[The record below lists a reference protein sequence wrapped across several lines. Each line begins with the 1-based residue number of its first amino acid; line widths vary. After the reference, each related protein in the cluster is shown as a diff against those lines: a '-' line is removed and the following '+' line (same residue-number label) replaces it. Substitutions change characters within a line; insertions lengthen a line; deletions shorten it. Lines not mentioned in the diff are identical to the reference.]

1 MFMKKRRWW
10 LLLTCCVLGS
20 FGCQEME
27 LQHQKVRAWMKD
39 DGKIKALCTTAF
51 VGTLVREVGGGSVDV
66 LELVSGQNDPHSYQ
80 LVKGDDEKFRRADIV
95 FSSGLGLEQGTS
107 LARYLSSYNA
117 CAVGDSIVRLT
128 HDAIFIGPTVDPHIW
143 MDISLWAQGA
153 QIISE
158 RLSNIRPELSEYFQ
172 KQATETIKKLMRVHV
187 RIKRMLHEIPLKN
200 RYLVTSHDALQYFC
214 RAYLAGPK
222 ERGSGGW
229 KKRCMAPEGFSP
241 ESQISTQDLNEVVSY
256 ILQHQVEVVF
266 SELGTNQDSLRKV
279 IEVCSE
285 KGRAV
290 VLSEDSLYSDTM
302 GIHMTY
308 EETMKQNAQ
317 TLCSV
322 LIQAKK

>member
-1 MFMKKRRWW
+1 
-10 LLLTCCVLGS
+10 
-20 FGCQEME
+20 
-27 LQHQKVRAWMKD
+27 
-39 DGKIKALCTTAF
+39 
-51 VGTLVREVGGGSVDV
+51 
-66 LELVSGQNDPHSYQ
+66 
-80 LVKGDDEKFRRADIV
+80 
-95 FSSGLGLEQGTS
+95 
-107 LARYLSSYNA
+107 
-117 CAVGDSIVRLT
+117 
-128 HDAIFIGPTVDPHIW
+128 
-143 MDISLWAQGA
+143 
-153 QIISE
+153 
-158 RLSNIRPELSEYFQ
+158 
-172 KQATETIKKLMRVHV
+172 
-187 RIKRMLHEIPLKN
+187 
-200 RYLVTSHDALQYFC
+200 
-214 RAYLAGPK
+214 
-222 ERGSGGW
+222 
-229 KKRCMAPEGFSP
+229 MAPEGFSP